1 MNTPM
6 NAPIYVTPPP
16 VVPLPDAPAQP
27 SAGVVPQ
34 LLRQLIGLQQQQVGL
49 LKTQVAN
56 QDSGTRWRNFL
67 ARWAEE
73 FPNIGAACKQAAPV
87 LERAYLNLLR
97 ELTDRVNADDADDLD
112 NEFALSEFLDRFG
125 MRLGQLSNILGQ
137 VGPLA
142 DATPAPASA
151 TPPPPASEGS

>member
-1 MNTPM
+1 M

-16 VVPLPDAPAQP
+16 IVPLPDAVPQP
-27 SAGVVPQ
+27 TGVVPQ

-56 QDSGTRWRNFL
+56 QDSGARWRNFL
-67 ARWAEE
+67 ARWSEE
-73 FPNIGAACKQAAPV
+73 FPNIGSACKQAAPV
-87 LERAYLNLLR
+87 LERAYLNLLK
-97 ELTDRVNADDADDLD
+97 ELTDRVNSADADDLD
-112 NEFALSEFLDRFG
+112 NDFALGEFLDRFG

-142 DATPAPASA
+142 DATPAPAA
-151 TPPPPASEGS
+151 APPPSSEGG

>member
-1 MNTPM
+1 M

-16 VVPLPDAPAQP
+16 VVPLPEAQP
-27 SAGVVPQ
+27 QQVGVVPQ

-67 ARWAEE
+67 ARWADE
-73 FPNIGAACKQAAPV
+73 FPNIGAACKQAAPA
-87 LERAYLNLLR
+87 LERAYLTLLR
-97 ELTDRVNADDADDLD
+97 ELTDRVNAADADDLE
-112 NEFALSEFLDRFG
+112 NEFALGEFLDRFG

-142 DATPAPASA
+142 DATPAPAA
-151 TPPPPASEGS
+151 APPPEAGPGA